1 MFSFWLYGWQIVTA
15 LSLAGDL
22 RFNPLEDFLT
32 GSGGEQASKHVRSAS
47 CPAGIVM
54 GREKFVWCDT
64 HLFHFF
70 VPGEQFKLEV
80 PVGEE
85 LPQKVWRFSLYA
97 ISALSLFLLS
107 VLFFSLLPFL

>member
-1 MFSFWLYGWQIVTA
+1 MFSFWHYGWQIVTA

-32 GSGGEQASKHVRSAS
+32 GSGGEQASRHVHLAS

-64 HLFHFF
+64 HSFPFCVL
-70 VPGEQFKLEV
+70 GEQFKLEV

-85 LPQKVWRFSLYA
+85 LPQKVWRFGLYT
-97 ISALSLFLLS
+97 ISTLSLLLLS
-107 VLFFSLLPFL
+107 VPFFSLLPFL